1 MILGLEFFGGT
12 ALIIVIVIVAGR
24 HLRHPGSP
32 KGPTWGH
39 IALAVALFV
48 LAGALSFFPPHNVVL
63 AALIMVLGA
72 GFMTM
77 GIATLGGGNFGYFG
91 ALAAGLAAL
100 PFLMTP
106 TPLALSQV
114 GTTITCHLRDYRGH
128 EVYGEFTA
136 DCPGGKTYDFN
147 KHGSHDFPGG
157 IVPVIVDPHGIL
169 QAEFVGEENV
179 TADTVGGILCLIGAA
194 GIIAAAFVHN
204 RRLHGNV
211 RHVVNPRF
219 SSGP

>member
-1 MILGLEFFGGT
+1 MSAGVEFFGGT
-12 ALIIVIVIVAGR
+12 ALIIVIVIIAGR
-24 HLRHPGSP
+24 HLRRPGSP

-39 IALAVALFV
+39 ITLASALFV
-48 LAGALSFFPPHNVVL
+48 VAGAVYFFPPHNVVL

-72 GFMTM
+72 GFLTM
-77 GIATLGGGNFGYFG
+77 GVATLGGGNFGYFG
-91 ALAAGLAAL
+91 ALAGGLAAL

-106 TPLALSQV
+106 TPLALSIV
-114 GTTITCHLRDYRGH
+114 GTTIDCHVRDYRGH
-128 EVYGEFTA
+128 EVYEFTA
-136 DCPGGKTYDFN
+136 DCPGGKSYDFT
-147 KHGSHDFPGG
+147 KHGAHNFPGG
-157 IVPVIVDPHGIL
+157 NVPVIVDRHGIL

-194 GIIAAAFVHN
+194 GIVVAALVHN

-211 RHVVNPRF
+211 RHVVKPGF